1 MVSGANKCHPAF
13 FRVKFLSLPYGLTQ
27 TKILTLMR
35 GRNRLIGFV
44 WAVVLLCATLLG
56 PPGVAWAGSD
66 GTEVGSIE
74 VAQCPFDRMRSA
86 SPGLMARAGCGYLI
100 APQDHT
106 QLDSPTIK
114 LFFMQVKTAN
124 PNPQPDPII
133 FLEGGP
139 GASGVETMGMLF
151 DRAAQTF
158 FESRDLITFDQR
170 GTGDSIP
177 SLRCPEYS
185 DLLVDSFTQSAGTGQ
200 VGANVGEQ
208 RNEALLACRTRW
220 IDEGVDLTTYHTVQN
235 AADVDLLRR
244 ALGYDQVNLWGISYG
259 TQLALSVIRNYPD
272 GVRSAVLEAVVPPQV
287 NLFTST
293 SAALDRALNKLFSAC
308 AADSACNR
316 TYPKLGQKFYEM
328 ADKLAQKPVQLTLDH
343 PITGEPISV
352 RFGAGEF
359 LGAVQLA
366 LYNTRALSMLPFQIR
381 TADRNNTKLFEN
393 YFRAALMGG
402 ETLATGMRIS
412 TLCADEAAFTSAEEI
427 DASFNTGLAVNRIL
441 GGGSGAAQ
449 IKLCRAWKPA
459 QLGPWADDPVVSDIP
474 TLLYMGEFDPVAPPE
489 WGRMAAKT
497 LTHSYPFEWRG
508 YGHGITN
515 SGDAC
520 PIQMMQDFLDAPNLR
535 PSDACMS
542 DLPNVKFFTPSRF
555 K

>member
-1 MVSGANKCHPAF
+1 MA
-13 FRVKFLSLPYGLTQ
+13 GLLAL
-27 TKILTLMR
+27 I
-35 GRNRLIGFV
+35 LIGAIAIRPASPV
-44 WAVVLLCATLLG
+44 Q
-56 PPGVAWAGSD
+56 AGSD
-66 GTEVGSIE
+66 GTEAGSIE
-74 VAQCPFDRMRSA
+74 TAACPFDRMRSA
-86 SPGLMARAGCGYLI
+86 SPELMARAICGYMI

-106 QLDSPTIK
+106 QLEGSMIK
-114 LFFMQVKTAN
+114 LFFMQVKTIS

-139 GASGVETMGMLF
+139 GASGVEVMGLLF

-158 FESRDLITFDQR
+158 YETRDLITFDQR

-185 DLLVDSFTQSAGTGQ
+185 DLLVDSFTESAGTGQ
-200 VGANVGEQ
+200 VGANIGEK
-208 RNEALLACRTRW
+208 RNEALLACRARW
-220 IDEGVDLTTYHTVQN
+220 AEEGVDLTAYHTAQN

-244 ALGYDQVNLWGISYG
+244 ALGYDKVNLWGISYG
-259 TQLALSVIRNYPD
+259 TQLALSVMRNHPD

-293 SAALDRALNKLFSAC
+293 SAALDRALNELFKTC
-308 AADSACNR
+308 AADRACNR
-316 TYPKLGQKFYEM
+316 AYPKLGQKFYEM

-343 PITGEPISV
+343 PITGEPTQV

-366 LYNTRALSMLPFQIR
+366 LYSTRSLANLPFQIR
-381 TADRNNTKLFEN
+381 TADRNNNKLFES
-393 YFRAALMGG
+393 YFRAAVMSG

-412 TLCADEAAFTSAEEI
+412 TLCADEAAFTSADEI
-427 DASFNTGLAVNRIL
+427 DASFNTGLAVNRIM

-449 IKLCRAWKPA
+449 INLCRAWKPA
-459 QLGPWADDPVVSDIP
+459 QLGPWADDAVVSDIP
-474 TLLYMGEFDPVAPPE
+474 TLLYMGEYDPVAPPE

-497 LTHSYPFEWRG
+497 LKHSFAFEWRG
-508 YGHGITN
+508 YGHGVTN
-515 SGDAC
+515 SGDSC

-535 PSDACMS
+535 PNDSCMS
-542 DLPNVKFFTPSRF
+542 DLPGVKFFAPSKF

>member
-1 MVSGANKCHPAF
+1 MN
-13 FRVKFLSLPYGLTQ
+13 VK
-27 TKILTLMR
+27 
-35 GRNRLIGFV
+35 GRNRWIAWLVLI
-44 WAVVLLCATLLG
+44 VVMLASLSTHLAT
-56 PPGVAWAGSD
+56 PRRARAGSD
-66 GTEVGSIE
+66 GTEPGSIE
-74 VAQCPFDRMRSA
+74 IVACPFERMRA
-86 SPGLMARAGCGYLI
+86 APPALMARATCGYLV

-106 QLDSPTIK
+106 NLDSATIR
-114 LFFMQVKTAN
+114 LFFMQVKTPN

-139 GASGVETMGMLF
+139 GASGVETMGLLF

-158 FESRDLITFDQR
+158 FETRDLITFDQR

-200 VGANVGEQ
+200 IGSNIGQ
-208 RNEALLACRTRW
+208 RRDDALLACRNRW
-220 IDEGVDLTTYHTVQN
+220 IEEGVDLTTYHTAQN

-259 TQLALSVIRNYPD
+259 TQLALSVMRNYPA

-293 SAALDRALNKLFSAC
+293 SAALDRSLRKLFAAC
-308 AADSACNR
+308 AADRNCNR
-316 TYPKLGQKFYEM
+316 TYPNLGQKFYEM
-328 ADKLAQKPVQLTLDH
+328 ADKLAQKPVQMTLDH
-343 PITGEPISV
+343 PITGEPIPV

-366 LYNTRALSMLPFQIR
+366 LYNTKALPDLPFQIR
-381 TADRNNTKLFEN
+381 TADRNTKLFEN
-393 YFRAALMGG
+393 YFRAALMSG

-412 TLCADEAAFTSAEEI
+412 TLCADEAEFTSAEEI
-427 DASFNTGLAVNRIL
+427 DASYNTGLAVNRIL
-441 GGGSGAAQ
+441 GGGNGEAQ
-449 IKLCRAWKPA
+449 IKLCKAWKPA

-474 TLLYMGEFDPVAPPE
+474 SLLYTGEFDPVAPPD
-489 WGRMAAKT
+489 WARKAADT
-497 LTHSYPFEWRG
+497 LKHSYVFEWRG
-508 YGHGITN
+508 YGHGVTN

-520 PIQMMQDFLDAPNLR
+520 PIQMMQDFLDAPTVR
-535 PSDACMS
+535 PSDSCMS
-542 DLPNVKFFTPSRF
+542 DLPGVKFFAPSRF

>member
-1 MVSGANKCHPAF
+1 MRGHNRLFVS
-13 FRVKFLSLPYGLTQ
+13 V
-27 TKILTLMR
+27 LTL
-35 GRNRLIGFV
+35 
-44 WAVVLLCATLLG
+44 VLLCAIMSK
-56 PPGVAWAGSD
+56 PMRIAHAGSD

-74 VAQCPFDRMRSA
+74 TAGCPFDRMRAA
-86 SPGLMARAGCGYLI
+86 SPELMARATCGYLI

-139 GASGVETMGMLF
+139 GASGVETMGLLF
-151 DRAAQTF
+151 ERAAQTF
-158 FESRDLITFDQR
+158 FETRDLVTFDQR

-200 VGANVGEQ
+200 VGANIGEK
-208 RNEALLACRTRW
+208 RNEALLACRSRW
-220 IDEGVDLTTYHTVQN
+220 IADGVDLTTYHTTQN

-259 TQLALSVIRNYPD
+259 TQLALNVIRNYPD

-293 SAALDRALNKLFSAC
+293 SAALDRALRKLFAAC
-308 AADSACNR
+308 ATDRACNGA
-316 TYPKLGQKFYEM
+316 YPRLDQKFYAM
-328 ADKLAQKPVQLTLDH
+328 ADKLAQKPIQTTLDH
-343 PITGEPISV
+343 PITGEPIPV

-366 LYNTRALSMLPFQIR
+366 LYNTRALPDLPFQIR

-402 ETLATGMRIS
+402 ETLAAGMRIS
-412 TLCADEAAFTSAEEI
+412 TLCADEAAFTTAEEI

-441 GGGSGAAQ
+441 GGGSGSAQ
-449 IKLCRAWKPA
+449 INLCRSWNAISP
-459 QLGPWADDPVVSDIP
+459 
-474 TLLYMGEFDPVAPPE
+474 
-489 WGRMAAKT
+489 
-497 LTHSYPFEWRG
+497 
-508 YGHGITN
+508 
-515 SGDAC
+515 
-520 PIQMMQDFLDAPNLR
+520 
-535 PSDACMS
+535 
-542 DLPNVKFFTPSRF
+542 
-555 K
+555 